1 MVEALK
7 IYTYIYLLRCETEKD
22 ETVKIGVVLDP
33 TVDVSRVG
41 WGTPPQSKHY
51 FSALTYSSNA
61 PVNGVFQLSLQ
72 LRVFVQILIFK
83 I

>member
-7 IYTYIYLLRCETEKD
+7 IYTYIYLLRCEIEKD

-51 FSALTYSSNA
+51 F
-61 PVNGVFQLSLQ
+61 QH
-72 LRVFVQILIFK
+72 
-83 I
+83 